1 MQTPRDDWHRAED
14 WSYELLCG
22 GSIGDSWYDEIVESG
37 RTAGSYYSFK
47 HEAVLM
53 VIPEKRLVVFSH
65 NG

>member
-1 MQTPRDDWHRAED
+1 MDWRRSEN

-22 GSIGDSWYDEIVESG
+22 GSIDDYLYSEIVESG
-37 RTAGSYYSFK
+37 RTGGSYYSFK
-47 HEAVLM
+47 REAVLM